1 MTPSL
6 VYVLA
11 LTANLFF
18 SSASLIFSIYAR
30 RFSPIWMNQTKV
42 SIAFVCFLIA
52 ALFTGFVPV
61 SITAVALL
69 LLSGLIGL
77 CIGDMLLFKA
87 FATLGAARSLVL
99 FSFQPLILG
108 LYGWFFLQQG
118 FSGNQLGAVGCMMA
132 CLFVFLLERNH
143 QTGQWDLRSFM
154 WAFAGIV
161 LDAIGVMLTR
171 TAYELTPEMGA
182 MQVNVIRCIGALIG
196 FIMIS
201 ARSFGPILT
210 DFKAMKP
217 REIYLLVV
225 ACICGTFISLALYLT
240 ALKHAHVA
248 SLTAVAIT
256 GPVWVS
262 ILECLWERKLPNRY
276 LTVAFLFFL
285 AGFYLMT

>member
-6 VYVLA
+6 VYALA

-18 SSASLIFSIYAR
+18 SSASLMFSVYAR
-30 RFSPIWMNQTKV
+30 RFSPVWMNQTKV
-42 SIAFVCFLIA
+42 TIAFVCFVIA
-52 ALFTGFVPV
+52 ALFTGLVPMSFT
-61 SITAVALL
+61 SIMLL
-69 LLSGLIGL
+69 LLSGVIGL
-77 CIGDMLLFKA
+77 CVGDMLLFKA
-87 FATLGAARSLVL
+87 FTTLGAARSLVL

-108 LYGWFFLQQG
+108 VYGWFFLQQG
-118 FSGNQLGAVGCMMA
+118 FSGGQLGAVGCMMA

-143 QTGQWDLRSFM
+143 HTGQWDIRSFL

-161 LDAIGVMLTR
+161 LDAVGVMLTR
-171 TAYELTPEMGA
+171 SAYELTPEMGA
-182 MQVNVIRCIGALIG
+182 MQVNVIRCVGALAG
-196 FIMIS
+196 FLIMS
-201 ARSFGPILT
+201 PTSYGPIIR
-210 DFKAMKP
+210 DFSVMKGKE
-217 REIYLLVV
+217 RFLIAV

-276 LTVAFLFFL
+276 LTVAFLFFI